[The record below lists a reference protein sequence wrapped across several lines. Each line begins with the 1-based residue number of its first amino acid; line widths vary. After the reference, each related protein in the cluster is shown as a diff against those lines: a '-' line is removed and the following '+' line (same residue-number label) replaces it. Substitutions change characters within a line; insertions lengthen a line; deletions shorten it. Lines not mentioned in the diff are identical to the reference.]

1 MTFLV
6 SVGTAAAA
14 LPEPATFTADIE
26 AGRVD
31 LESFDFAST
40 GFWDAP
46 PEKRWPWFAEIQS
59 RIDLNPG
66 AHGGCDVKSQRRF
79 AVATWFMLVP
89 TSQSAQEWQTAVVAL
104 RTRIAGVDQA
114 IASAARAAAE
124 PHTRRPLL
132 AELHRRFARD
142 QKVREVWTEPV
153 PEQFPPTAKLAWPS
167 VLGTRWAAIDCDNT
181 RWLKDQMAKI
191 GWFDARKFGA
201 DADNAAWH
209 LVQHAD
215 REPEFQREALAMLRN
230 LPKEATSQSRV
241 AYLVDRVER
250 AAGRP
255 QIYGTQWSC
264 TPDGDAILQE
274 TVEPDRLDERRQSVG
289 LAPVDPGPR
298 VSAPDCRQPVK

>member
-89 TSQSAQEWQTAVVAL
+89 TSQSAQEWQNTLSNTL
-104 RTRIAGVDQA
+104 RDATKRRPGAED
-114 IASAARAAAE
+114 SPAAE
-124 PHTRRPLL
+124 S
-132 AELHRRFARD
+132 
-142 QKVREVWTEPV
+142 K
-153 PEQFPPTAKLAWPS
+153 KK
-167 VLGTRWAAIDCDNT
+167 AA
-181 RWLKDQMAKI
+181 
-191 GWFDARKFGA
+191 
-201 DADNAAWH
+201 
-209 LVQHAD
+209 
-215 REPEFQREALAMLRN
+215 
-230 LPKEATSQSRV
+230 
-241 AYLVDRVER
+241 
-250 AAGRP
+250 
-255 QIYGTQWSC
+255 
-264 TPDGDAILQE
+264 
-274 TVEPDRLDERRQSVG
+274 
-289 LAPVDPGPR
+289 
-298 VSAPDCRQPVK
+298 